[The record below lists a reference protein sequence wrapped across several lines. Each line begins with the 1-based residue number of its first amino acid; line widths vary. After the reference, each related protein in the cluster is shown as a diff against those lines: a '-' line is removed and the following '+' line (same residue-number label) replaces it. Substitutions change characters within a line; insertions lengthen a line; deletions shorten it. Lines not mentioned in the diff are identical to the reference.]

1 MWNLEGGMIAGIAM
15 ALDDE
20 RKYWLFDSFEGQPLA
35 KEIDGAQSLEWQ
47 ADKNSSCYYEKCS
60 ASEEEAFRT
69 MQLSGASK
77 GSIVQGWFNE
87 TLPSAWIASSIINL
101 AIMN

>member
-35 KEIDGAQSLEWQ
+35 KEIDRAQSL
-47 ADKNSSCYYEKCS
+47 
-60 ASEEEAFRT
+60 
-69 MQLSGASK
+69 
-77 GSIVQGWFNE
+77 
-87 TLPSAWIASSIINL
+87 
-101 AIMN
+101 